1 VNALSLAYSPCPND
15 TYIFHAWVHG
25 EIADAPAVH
34 EVLSDIDD
42 LNSMALRGEP
52 DVAKVS
58 FHALAYLRDRYA
70 LLHSGGAL
78 GRGCGPLVVVRPD
91 SPLRLTNGGGPS
103 RVLAGRVVAIPG
115 DLTTAALLLKLYAP
129 DVGETVSLPF
139 HAIMDAVSEG
149 EVEAGVI
156 IHESRFTYRE
166 HGLRSLVDLG
176 DWWEDVADRPIP
188 LGGIVVRR
196 DLGPEVAGAVD
207 DAIRRSLEAANA
219 DPDAS
224 TAYIRR
230 HAQEMDPQVC
240 RDHIALYVNEFSL
253 DYGEEGGEAIRYL
266 LGRAEE
272 LGIIPSAGGL
282 PLFWDESIGPPG
294 SG

>member
-1 VNALSLAYSPCPND
+1 VSDRSPEPLTLAYSPCPND

-25 EIADAPAVH
+25 KVSGAPAVR
-34 EVLSDIDD
+34 EVLSDIDE
-42 LNSMALRGEP
+42 LNAMALRGVP

-58 FHALAYLRDRYA
+58 FHALAHLRDRYA

-78 GRGCGPLVVVRPD
+78 GRGCGPLVVVPPD

-115 DLTTAALLLKLYAP
+115 ELTTAALLLRLYAP
-129 DVGETVSLPF
+129 DVGETVSMPF
-139 HAIMDAVSEG
+139 HVIMDAVVRG

-156 IHESRFTYRE
+156 IHESRFTYQG
-166 HGLRSLVDLG
+166 HGLRRLLDLG
-176 DWWEDVADRPIP
+176 DWWEDVTGHPIP

-196 DLGPEVAGAVD
+196 DLGRDTAAAVD
-207 DAIRRSLEAANA
+207 GAIRSSLELANA
-219 DPDAS
+219 DPEAS
-224 TAYIRR
+224 TAYVAR

-253 DYGEEGGEAIRYL
+253 GYGEEGEAAIRFL
-266 LGRAEE
+266 LERAES
-272 LGIIPSAGGL
+272 LGVVPFTAAA
-282 PLFWDESIGPPG
+282 PLFWDEDA
-294 SG
+294 